1 MIKKEMKNI
10 LPNNWIRLSLGDVS
24 NSQKGKLPKEFST
37 CLKDGFLPYIDIK
50 AFEKNEIRRYA
61 KIEKSVISTSKD
73 ILVVWDGARF
83 GLSGF
88 GCEGVLGSTLVR
100 INSDYLETKFLYYF
114 IHNNYK
120 IINSKPRGTGTPH
133 VDPETFWSLSVN
145 IAPLNEQKRIVD
157 KIEQLFSD
165 LDKGEDLIKTIQKQ
179 LKTYLQSALK
189 SAVTGELTKDW
200 REKNQSNVESGKSL
214 IERIS
219 SDIIINKKDL
229 KNFNE
234 DDLPSIP
241 KSWTW
246 ATLPQLGEFGRG
258 KSKHIPRNDP
268 ALYENG
274 KYPFLQ
280 TGVIR
285 KSSERVSRYDK
296 LYNEMGLKQSKLWPK
311 VTVCITIAANIAESA
326 ILDIQACFPDSIVG
340 LVPHKEV
347 SGEFIEFF
355 IRTAKGNLDR
365 FAPATAQKNI
375 NLEILKAV
383 AIPIPPYQEQLAIYE
398 KANKI
403 LSNIL
408 SIEKWCIDA
417 LKESKSLR
425 QSILKSAF
433 SGKLVTQDPNDE
445 PASKLLERIK
455 STKQEL
461 ENNQLMKKKK

>member
-214 IERIS
+214 I
-219 SDIIINKKDL
+219 
-229 KNFNE
+229 
-234 DDLPSIP
+234 
-241 KSWTW
+241 
-246 ATLPQLGEFGRG
+246 
-258 KSKHIPRNDP
+258 
-268 ALYENG
+268 
-274 KYPFLQ
+274 
-280 TGVIR
+280 
-285 KSSERVSRYDK
+285 
-296 LYNEMGLKQSKLWPK
+296 
-311 VTVCITIAANIAESA
+311 
-326 ILDIQACFPDSIVG
+326 
-340 LVPHKEV
+340 
-347 SGEFIEFF
+347 
-355 IRTAKGNLDR
+355 
-365 FAPATAQKNI
+365 
-375 NLEILKAV
+375 
-383 AIPIPPYQEQLAIYE
+383 
-398 KANKI
+398 
-403 LSNIL
+403 
-408 SIEKWCIDA
+408 
-417 LKESKSLR
+417 
-425 QSILKSAF
+425 
-433 SGKLVTQDPNDE
+433 
-445 PASKLLERIK
+445 
-455 STKQEL
+455 
-461 ENNQLMKKKK
+461 